1 MIKKTICLFLIFLS
15 VGVCA
20 NKKTKYEVRLGS
32 NIAATILGQYQ
43 QSTDLKLIE
52 YVNLV
57 GQSIVQTSGRRDI
70 HYYFTVLESD
80 EPLDIACPGGYIF
93 ITKGLISML
102 KTESELA
109 GILAHEIAH
118 VNEKHVLNLVDE
130 GSNDTTT
137 MLTQMLMA
145 KHTTSA
151 VAFSEMS
158 KKAVSILLEKGMN
171 EDDEFEADIAAI
183 LFLNNTGYYA
193 ESYFDVLK
201 RLPTEKIVHSKTHP
215 DMDERISELRAI
227 YPESFLT
234 SGATLKERFDNYALL
249 N

>member
-1 MIKKTICLFLIFLS
+1 MIRKIICIFLIFLS
-15 VGVCA
+15 LGVYA

-32 NIAATILGQYQ
+32 NIAATILGQYP
-43 QSTDLKLIE
+43 QSTDLQLIE

-80 EPLDIACPGGYIF
+80 EPMAIACPGGYIF
-93 ITKGLISML
+93 ITKGLIAML

-109 GILAHEIAH
+109 GVLAREIAH
-118 VNEKHVLNLVDE
+118 VNEKHVLKLVDE
-130 GSNDTTT
+130 GGNDTTT

-158 KKAVSILLEKGMN
+158 KKAVSILLEPHAETRGEN
-171 EDDEFEADIAAI
+171 QSPCAPRLSTIGTSCGASTAA
-183 LFLNNTGYYA
+183 GSWA
-193 ESYFDVLK
+193 
-201 RLPTEKIVHSKTHP
+201 PMVHTA
-215 DMDERISELRAI
+215 RTACTRGCA
-227 YPESFLT
+227 
-234 SGATLKERFDNYALL
+234 ATR
-249 N
+249 